1 MEQDS
6 ALRLEYNLGSSELGQ
21 VLRPTNPQLITAR
34 PAELCPGQPAGH
46 ATHSLYARCT
56 MMMDRTSY
64 DQIRPLL
71 TLIQTELSSALLTG
85 PQPVTSGRRRL
96 DDTAATGRGR
106 GRYLEVGGG
115 VGHHQLVSIIRVCN
129 DINHLTAASG

>member
-46 ATHSLYARCT
+46 ATHSLYARWH
-56 MMMDRTSY
+56 DDDGP
-64 DQIRPLL
+64 DQLRSDP
-71 TLIQTELSSALLTG
+71 SS
-85 PQPVTSGRRRL
+85 SDL
-96 DDTAATGRGR
+96 DP
-106 GRYLEVGGG
+106 
-115 VGHHQLVSIIRVCN
+115 N
-129 DINHLTAASG
+129 